1 MDAPLARRL
10 IAEAVGTGILVLFGA
25 GSVVAAL
32 TVGGGKIDY
41 AALGMI
47 SLAFALAVALAIYAF
62 GETSGAHINPA
73 VTVSLAT
80 VGRFPWADV
89 PGYIGAQAVGA
100 TAGAAL
106 IVAAFGGHAVDLGTG
121 ATTISDGTG
130 YFQAI
135 VAEAIGTYLLV
146 LAIMALAVDTRAPA
160 GWAGFMIGLAV
171 LAAILLIGPL
181 TGGSLNPARTFG
193 PLLVNTIGG
202 GDTNWGDL
210 GRKLPHAAI
219 LKIVSTNICGSD
231 QHMVR
236 GRTTA
241 PEGLILGHEITGE
254 VIEAG
259 RDVEFIK
266 KGDLVLGAVQHR
278 LRPLPQLQGRQ
289 DRHLPERQPR
299 PARRGLR
306 LRRHGR
312 LGRRPGRVRHGPLR
326 RLQPAEVP
334 RQGPGDGEDPRPDA
348 ALRHLPDRLPRRGHR
363 GRRPRLDRLRR
374 GRRAGRPGLRA
385 PRPHCSARPS
395 SSSAT

>member
-171 LAAILLIGPL
+171 LAAILLIAPL

-210 GRKLPHAAI
+210 PAYLIGPIAGGVAAA
-219 LKIVSTNICGSD
+219 VSY
-231 QHMVR
+231 
-236 GRTTA
+236 
-241 PEGLILGHEITGE
+241 
-254 VIEAG
+254 
-259 RDVEFIK
+259 
-266 KGDLVLGAVQHR
+266 
-278 LRPLPQLQGRQ
+278 
-289 DRHLPERQPR
+289 
-299 PARRGLR
+299 
-306 LRRHGR
+306 
-312 LGRRPGRVRHGPLR
+312 
-326 RLQPAEVP
+326 
-334 RQGPGDGEDPRPDA
+334 DA
-348 ALRHLPDRLPRRGHR
+348 IA
-363 GRRPRLDRLRR
+363 RPRLAEEQEPAQGTAGDIEGRASGRFER
-374 GRRAGRPGLRA
+374 GETTTEGVTHG
-385 PRPHCSARPS
+385 
-395 SSSAT
+395 